1 MPYDRGDLV
10 RASVAFTNAAG
21 AAADPTTVVVRVRA
35 PNTGR
40 DGYTTYT
47 YGTDAE
53 VQKTATGAYYLDVAC
68 TVAGTYWVR
77 WEGAGAVIAAVED
90 TWDVALGAFNPP

>member
-10 RASVAFTNAAG
+10 HASVAFTNAAG
-21 AAADPTTVVVRVRA
+21 AAADPTTVVVRVRP

-40 DGYTTYT
+40 DEYTTYT

-53 VQKTATGAYYLDVAC
+53 VQKTGTGAYYLDVAC
-68 TVAGTYWVR
+68 AAAGTYWVR
-77 WEGAGAVIAAVED
+77 WEGTGAVIAAVED
-90 TWDVALGAFNPP
+90 TWDVALGAFTPP